1 MQIKEI
7 HIYGYGKFES
17 LILHPDENLQVFFGE
32 NEAGKSTIMAF
43 IQNILFGFP
52 TKVQNE
58 RRFEPKTHSKYGGQ
72 LIIEA
77 ESWGEA
83 AIERVRGKAAGDV
96 KVLLKDGTVGGEE
109 LLARILAGIDKS
121 VFQAI
126 FSFSVHGLQQV
137 HRLSKEDIGKYLFS
151 AGTMGTDRIFEAQ
164 RDLQKEMD
172 DLFKPSGRKPLLNK
186 ELEELREL
194 ERMMKKARH
203 ENEKYTSLTRSL
215 EKNEGELES
224 IAAERDNL
232 QQKLLHIQHLQKM
245 MPVFH
250 QYNRINKR
258 LVELEGIHIPSD
270 GHSRLEKT
278 LERIQTAENEWQSS
292 ASQIAEMDEYL
303 LRNEPDPNF
312 QNAEAEITKAA
323 AEWQAYLQW
332 KEDSSRLSRQLEDV
346 NRTLELNSKE
356 LHLPPF
362 TFEEW
367 AYVQA
372 GLEMKAAVK
381 ETVEKDL
388 RLNMLK
394 EDLVVQKER
403 EAKKLAEMDKRL
415 DVLEN
420 DMFSEEDFRELEKS
434 FSGGASENQLREEW
448 NSLNER
454 VKDLTIQ
461 SEWNKN
467 QYKSSRGMHI
477 LFMAAS
483 FALLI
488 WGFMESNMIL
498 TGAALLLIVLS
509 GGQFWM
515 SRKKMIKSQAKINKK
530 KELLKNKADSLSLQF
545 QSSDSGR
552 FQEQKAQHDYQI
564 KLRNEWKMTL
574 IQLEEQQGR
583 CSEGQELLD
592 KWQKEWSGH
601 KQKADELKRALKLS
615 ESFPVSRLEDAFNLV
630 KESIAA
636 AAEGQKLEDMIKE
649 LSAKILNWED
659 GVKSLGLSVGVRG
672 DSAEEMIVQLKR
684 MMKAEEEKK
693 FFYREGRKKLDQLKE
708 ARLKLKTGLENL
720 RGQLNDLL
728 NQASVKDEEEFRQK
742 AEQFK
747 EKEELLKE
755 LSLLEMQLSEKDLEE
770 LASFRTDEG
779 LFNECS
785 LIEAGIKECE
795 QQIRVLQRTSSELR
809 QEIKIMEEGG
819 VYTELMHRF
828 NYQKSL
834 FQEKAKQWAS
844 LSAAKRILEKTTRK
858 FEEERFPKV
867 ILEAERFLQRLTNGE
882 YLGIIQQKEQSFMIK
897 RKDGLLFEPSEVSQ
911 ATSEQIYTSFRFALV
926 SVLKEEY
933 PLPLIIDDAFVH
945 FDQTR
950 MSAMAE
956 ILHELSSSTQ
966 ILFFTCHSHL
976 KKLFQAE
983 KIIELESGTLINS

>member
-17 LILHPDENLQVFFGE
+17 LILHPDKNLQVFFGE

-77 ESWGEA
+77 HDWGEVT
-83 AIERVRGKAAGDV
+83 IERVRGKASGDV

-109 LLARILAGIDKS
+109 LLARILGGIDKS

-137 HRLSKEDIGKYLFS
+137 HRLSKEDIGKFLFS
-151 AGTMGTDRIFEAQ
+151 AGTMGTDRIFEAE
-164 RDLQKEMD
+164 RELQKEMD

-186 ELEELREL
+186 ELDELREL
-194 ERMMKKARH
+194 EKMMKKARH
-203 ENEKYTSLTRSL
+203 ENEKYSSLTHSL
-215 EKNEGELES
+215 EKSEEKMES
-224 IAAERDNL
+224 FIKERDNL

-245 MPVFH
+245 MPVYH
-250 QYNRINKR
+250 QYNRIDKR
-258 LVELEGIHIPSD
+258 LVELEGIHFPSD
-270 GHSRLEKT
+270 GVSRLEKT
-278 LERIQTAENEWQSS
+278 LESLHTGKTEWQSTEN
-292 ASQIAEMDEYL
+292 QIAEIEDYL
-303 LRNEPDPNF
+303 KQNMPDPNF
-312 QNAEAEITKAA
+312 QNAEAEINRAA
-323 AEWQAYLQW
+323 AEWPAYQHW
-332 KEDSSRLSRQLEDV
+332 REEASRLSRQLEEV
-346 NRTLELNSKE
+346 ARRLEANSKE

-362 TFEEW
+362 SFEAW
-367 AYVQA
+367 GRVQA

-381 ETVEKDL
+381 DSVEKDL

-394 EDLVVQKER
+394 QDLDDQKAR
-403 EAKKLAEMDKRL
+403 ESKKLAEMDKRL
-415 DVLEN
+415 DVLEK
-420 DMFSEEDFRELEKS
+420 DMFSEDQFRELEKN

-454 VKDLTIQ
+454 IKDLAIQ
-461 SEWNKN
+461 AEWNKN

-483 FALLI
+483 IALLI
-488 WGFMESNMIL
+488 WGLVGSNLIIG
-498 TGAALLLIVLS
+498 GAALFLLAMS
-509 GGQFWM
+509 GVQFWINH
-515 SRKKMIKSQAKINKK
+515 KKVIKSQANLNKK
-530 KELLKNKADSLSLQF
+530 KELLKNKADAISQQF
-545 QSSDSGR
+545 QASDSGR
-552 FQEQKAQHDYQI
+552 FQEHRAQYDYQI

-583 CSEGQELLD
+583 CAESEELQE
-592 KWQKEWSGH
+592 KWQKEWNTH
-601 KQKADELKRALKLS
+601 KQKARELKEALRLS
-615 ESFPVSRLEDAFNLV
+615 DSFPVSRLEDAFNLI
-630 KESIAA
+630 KESITA
-636 AAEGQKLEDMIKE
+636 AAEGQRLVDMIE
-649 LSAKILNWED
+649 SLSAKIENWEG
-659 GVKSLGLSVGVRG
+659 GVKSISASVGLDG
-672 DSAEEMIVQLKR
+672 DRTEELMVQLKR
-684 MMKAEEEKK
+684 MIKAEEEKK
-693 FFYREGRKKLDQLKE
+693 FFYREGRQKLEHLKE
-708 ARLKLKTGLENL
+708 ARVKIKTGLENL
-720 RGQLNDLL
+720 KDQLNELFQ
-728 NQASVKDEEEFRQK
+728 QASVRDEESFRLK

-747 EKEELLKE
+747 EKGELLKE
-755 LSLLEMQLSEKDLEE
+755 LSLLQMQLSEKE
-770 LASFRTDEG
+770 LQELGSFQTDEA

-785 LIEAGIKECE
+785 MLETGIKEHQE
-795 QQIRVLQRTSSELR
+795 QIKALQRESSELR

-834 FQEKAKQWAS
+834 FQEKAKQWAA
-844 LSAAKRILEKTTRK
+844 LAAAKSILEKTIRK

-867 ILEAERFLQRLTNGE
+867 ILEAERFLQHLTNGE
-882 YLGIIQQKEQSFMIK
+882 YLGIIQQKEQSFLIK

-926 SVLKEEY
+926 SVLTEEY

-945 FDQTR
+945 FDQNR

-956 ILHELSSSTQ
+956 MLQELSSTTQ

-976 KKLFQAE
+976 KKLFEAE
-983 KIIELESGTLINS
+983 KILELESGTLINS